1 MLRDN
6 RGACVRLRQIEVFHA
21 VYSNGSI
28 SAASRA
34 LNVSQPAVSKVLR
47 HTESQLGLR
56 LFDLVRGRLVATDV
70 AHALFREVDEVFSR
84 IASLQTAAHNLRAP
98 GAGHLRVGVV
108 PSLGL
113 DIAPSAVA
121 DFRSRHPDVTFD
133 IKTLHHSEVL
143 RALYER
149 ECDLAFAY
157 QLPGQVRLELARL
170 ATAQLVVIARP
181 GSFPAG
187 TRTLTFADLAGREI
201 VSVSGSGPLGDR
213 IEQALSAA
221 AIAVQEVSSV
231 STYYVAAALVR
242 YGTGIAITDQFTA
255 LSMAGAGLEIFP
267 LSPAIAFDV
276 QAAWLEDRPPTRL
289 GTNFIAAVERTLAD
303 PATSQRLEPRTD

>member
-1 MLRDN
+1 M
-6 RGACVRLRQIEVFHA
+6 RLRQIEVFHA

-56 LFDLVRGRLVATDV
+56 LFDLVRGRLVATDE

-84 IASLQTAAHNLRAP
+84 IASLQTAAHNLRAS
-98 GAGHLRVGVV
+98 GAGHLRVGTV

-113 DIAPSAVA
+113 EIAPAAVA
-121 DFRSRHPDVTFD
+121 AFRSRHPGVTFD

-149 ECDLAFAY
+149 ECDLVFAY
-157 QLPGQVRLELARL
+157 DLPSQARLELARL
-170 ATAQLVVIARP
+170 ATAQLVVMARP

-187 TRTLTFADLAGREI
+187 TRALTFADLAGREI
-201 VSVSGSGPLGDR
+201 VSASGSGPLGDR
-213 IEQALSAA
+213 IEQAFSAA
-221 AIAVQEVSSV
+221 AVAVQEVISV

-242 YGTGIAITDQFTA
+242 HGTGIAITDQYTA

-267 LSPAIAFDV
+267 LSPATEFDV
-276 QAAWLEDRPPTRL
+276 QAAWLEDRPPSRL
-289 GTNFIAAVERTLAD
+289 GTDFIAAVERTLAD
-303 PATSQRLEPRTD
+303 PATTRRLLPRTA